1 MKTYNSFFPRTEV
14 VFGPSLLERLHAY
27 RGQKVAIVTDAFMAK
42 SGPLDRV
49 KSFLPDC
56 EILVFDEAIP
66 EPPVDTVS
74 RGASLLRDFCPDV
87 VIALG
92 GGSPIDAAKA
102 ILAVVRES
110 IMGRK
115 IPFVAIPT
123 TSGTGSEVTSFA
135 VISDP
140 ANGRKFP
147 LISDELVPDV
157 ALLDPEFVR
166 TAPPRITADTG
177 MDVIT
182 HAIEA
187 VVARGATHF
196 TDAFAE
202 KSLELAFEYLPRA
215 YETGDDMEARDA
227 MHQSSCLAG
236 LAFTGAGL
244 GINHSLAHALGG
256 CLHVVHGRVN
266 AVLMPVVIA
275 WNAED
280 PETAKRYARIARRVG
295 LDVPSTR
302 AGVRTLIRAIETFNH
317 RFGIP
322 TTLRGMGVDMAEF
335 GRIRSEI
342 AAAALADACTAGN
355 PRKPSQSELESLL
368 ARIGG

>member
-1 MKTYNSFFPRTEV
+1 MPRYQSFSPRTEI
-14 VFGPSLLERLHAY
+14 VFGPGLLERLYAY
-27 RGQKVAIVTDAFMAK
+27 RGQKVGIVTDAFMAS
-42 SGPLDRV
+42 SGALDRV
-49 KSFLPDC
+49 KDYLS
-56 EILVFDEAIP
+56 ESEVLVFDEAIP

-74 RGASLLRDFCPDV
+74 KGARLFTDFCPDV
-87 VIALG
+87 VVALG

-102 ILAVVRES
+102 ILAIVRETVH
-110 IMGRK
+110 GRK

-140 ANGRKFP
+140 AQGRKFP
-147 LISDELVPDV
+147 LISNELVPDV

-166 TAPPRITADTG
+166 SAPAKVTADTG

-187 VVARGATHF
+187 VVSTGASHF

-202 KSLELAFEYLPRA
+202 KALELAFESLPRA
-215 YETGDDMEARDA
+215 YDNGDDIAARDA
-227 MHQSSCLAG
+227 MHQASCLAG
-236 LAFTGAGL
+236 LAFSSAGL

-256 CLHVVHGRVN
+256 KLHVVHGRVN
-266 AVLMPVVIA
+266 AVLMPMVIA
-275 WNAED
+275 WNAEEPD
-280 PETAKRYARIARRVG
+280 AAQRYARIARRIG

-302 AGVRTLIRAIETFNH
+302 AGVRALIRAIEAFNI
-317 RFGIP
+317 RFSIP
-322 TTLRGMGVDMAEF
+322 STLRDLGVDMEQF

-342 AAAALADACTAGN
+342 AAAALADACTASN
-355 PRKPSQSELESLL
+355 PRKPSQPELENLL

>member
-1 MKTYNSFFPRTEV
+1 MPRYQSFFPRTEI
-14 VFGPSLLERLHAY
+14 VFGPGLLERLHAY
-27 RGQKVAIVTDAFMAK
+27 RGQKVGIVTDAFMAR
-42 SGPLDRV
+42 SGALDRV
-49 KSFLPDC
+49 KGYLTGC
-56 EILVFDEAIP
+56 EVLVFDEAIP
-66 EPPVDTVS
+66 EPPVATVS
-74 RGASLLRDFCPDV
+74 KGARLLTDFCPDV

-92 GGSPIDAAKA
+92 GGSPIDAGKA
-102 ILAVVRES
+102 ILAIVRETVH
-110 IMGRK
+110 GRK

-166 TAPPRITADTG
+166 TAPASVTADTG

-187 VVARGATHF
+187 VVSTGASHF
-196 TDAFAE
+196 SDAFAE
-202 KSLELAFEYLPRA
+202 KSLELAFANLPKVF
-215 YETGDDMEARDA
+215 EDGDDLEARDA

-236 LAFTGAGL
+236 LAFSAAGL
-244 GINHSLAHALGG
+244 GLNHGLAHTLGG
-256 CLHVVHGRVN
+256 RIHVVHGRVN
-266 AVLMPVVIA
+266 AVLMPLVIA
-275 WNAED
+275 FNAENPD
-280 PETAKRYARIARRVG
+280 AATRYARIARRIG
-295 LDVPSTR
+295 LETPSTR
-302 AGVRTLIRAIETFNH
+302 AGVRALIRTIENLNI

-322 TTLRGMGVDMAEF
+322 STLRGLGVDMDEF

-342 AAAALADACTAGN
+342 AAAALVEPCTASN
-355 PRKPSQSELESLL
+355 PRPPSLAELDELL
-368 ARIGG
+368 ARAGG